1 MDPIWK
7 NLKIIDNY
15 KNKFQP
21 KPLLGMIKFP
31 RVKTAV
37 DCEIEHMAP
46 PADHELKTFEE
57 KSAANSRIL
66 AASRA
71 QITSWFDPIWVTPV
85 IG

>member
-1 MDPIWK
+1 
-7 NLKIIDNY
+7 
-15 KNKFQP
+15 
-21 KPLLGMIKFP
+21 MIKFP
-31 RVKTAV
+31 RVNTAV

-71 QITSWFDPIWVTPV
+71 QITS
-85 IG
+85 